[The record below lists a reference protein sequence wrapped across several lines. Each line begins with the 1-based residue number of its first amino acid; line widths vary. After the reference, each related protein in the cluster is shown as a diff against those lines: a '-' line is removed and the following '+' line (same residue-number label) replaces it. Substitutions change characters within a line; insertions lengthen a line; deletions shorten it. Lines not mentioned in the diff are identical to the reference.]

1 MNYLIE
7 NTSKIIK
14 LNFHVFSGDV
24 VHMESTHF
32 RKDGESKPGSANSTY
47 DDVDLQN
54 ENNTYDGVHLQNE
67 NNTYDGVHLE
77 DENPYYASN

>member
-1 MNYLIE
+1 
-7 NTSKIIK
+7 
-14 LNFHVFSGDV
+14 
-24 VHMESTHF
+24 MESTHS